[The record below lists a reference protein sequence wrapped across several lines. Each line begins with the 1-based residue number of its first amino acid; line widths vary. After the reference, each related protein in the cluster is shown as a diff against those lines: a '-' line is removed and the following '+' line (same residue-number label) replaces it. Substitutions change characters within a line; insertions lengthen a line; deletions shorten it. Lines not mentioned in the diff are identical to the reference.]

1 MKRPR
6 INHVLTAQGAV
17 IIYKESKEVTEMNA
31 RKVAFMKA
39 KKMLEGKKV
48 NLELVSFSQ
57 GIEKAIR
64 EYKQSKKAM

>member
-6 INHVLTAQGAV
+6 INHILTVKDTV
-17 IIYKESKEVTEMNA
+17 IVFKESKEKSDMNA
-31 RKVAFMKA
+31 RRVAFFKA

-48 NLELVSFSQ
+48 NLGLVSFSQ
-57 GIEKAIR
+57 GIERAIR